1 MLIIDTASYERSLF
15 SMGGRGAMEDP
26 RTGQSRVSGSTLSL
40 GNLLSSL
47 KVDVQCAMH
56 NSGNDA
62 FMCLFAL
69 QKLLDPANTPVPK
82 TRERKPSIT
91 PATMYTPSGGMQSPM
106 SLGYLAVSPA
116 PLPSN
121 RSRTWSGVAGGVS
134 PRNEFGQIRQF
145 GARSP
150 KADQTMQT
158 GDDKQASTV
167 KLSTSMKS
175 LALK

>member
-1 MLIIDTASYERSLF
+1 M
-15 SMGGRGAMEDP
+15 
-26 RTGQSRVSGSTLSL
+26 
-40 GNLLSSL
+40 
-47 KVDVQCAMH
+47 
-56 NSGNDA
+56 
-62 FMCLFAL
+62 
-69 QKLLDPANTPVPK
+69 
-82 TRERKPSIT
+82 
-91 PATMYTPSGGMQSPM
+91 
-106 SLGYLAVSPA
+106 SPA